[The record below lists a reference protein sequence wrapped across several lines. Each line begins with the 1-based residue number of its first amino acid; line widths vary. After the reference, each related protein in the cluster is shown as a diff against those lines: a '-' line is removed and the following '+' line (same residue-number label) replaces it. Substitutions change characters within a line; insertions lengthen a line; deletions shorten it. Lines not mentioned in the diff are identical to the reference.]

1 MATQGI
7 WPPAGGGGRDDHRL
21 TEDSRAAATGPAGLG
36 SAAEDPSARNWS
48 PEDPFAGNWPAAG
61 PAGRKRRPRIRRR
74 LRLAGL
80 SVLAWFLAVVAVAV
94 WAPHG
99 GLIAAILALAGLP
112 ALVAVTLVLVLALV
126 ARRAWRSTAWL
137 EVVPLAAGAPWL
149 SRLLW
154 AARALLA
161 GRAAWRAGRRL
172 HRRVSRAP
180 AA

>member
-1 MATQGI
+1 MATQGT
-7 WPPAGGGGRDDHRL
+7 WPPAGGGRDDDRL
-21 TEDSRAAATGPAGLG
+21 TRDSRAAAAGPAALG
-36 SAAEDPSARNWS
+36 SAAEDT
-48 PEDPFAGNWPAAG
+48 FAGNWSPAGPFAGTRPAAG
-61 PAGRKRRPRIRRR
+61 PAGRKHRHRIRRR
-74 LRLAGL
+74 LRLAAL

-99 GLIAAILALAGLP
+99 GLIAGILALAGLP
-112 ALVAVTLVLVLALV
+112 ALVAVTLVVVLALV
-126 ARRAWRSTAWL
+126 ARWAWRSSAWL
-137 EVVPLAAGAPWL
+137 EVIPLAAGAPWL

-180 AA
+180 AT

>member
-1 MATQGI
+1 MATQGH
-7 WPPAGGGGRDDHRL
+7 WPPAGGGQDDNRL
-21 TEDSRAAATGPAGLG
+21 TRDSRGAAAVPARLGP
-36 SAAEDPSARNWS
+36 AAEDSIAGNWS
-48 PEDPFAGNWPAAG
+48 PEEPFDRNWPAAG
-61 PAGRKRRPRIRRR
+61 PAGRKRRHRIRRR

-94 WAPHG
+94 WVPHG
-99 GLIAAILALAGLP
+99 GLLAAILALAGLP
-112 ALVAVTLVLVLALV
+112 ALVAVTLVVVLALV
-126 ARRAWRSTAWL
+126 ARWAWRSSAWL